1 MKSELFKN
9 ELKTITSDDIRD
21 FAKVVLDD
29 APDYFFKVAA
39 SSTGKYHPA
48 YALGDGGLMR
58 HTKAVLRIYNY
69 IVGLEQYP
77 FGERVIDLGRVAC
90 LAHDIQKSGTEKYYN
105 EKLKDGEKSI
115 HCI

>member
-39 SSTGKYHPA
+39 SSTGKYHQA

-69 IVGLEQYP
+69 IIGLEQYQTFEYHVP
-77 FGERVIDLGRVAC
+77 NKQHVQDLSIS
-90 LAHDIQKSGTEKYYN
+90 HQTDSGTV
-105 EKLKDGEKSI
+105 LI
-115 HCI
+115 R

>member
-48 YALGDGGLMR
+48 RMQ
-58 HTKAVLRIYNY
+58 I
-69 IVGLEQYP
+69 
-77 FGERVIDLGRVAC
+77 GR
-90 LAHDIQKSGTEKYYN
+90 AHV
-105 EKLKDGEKSI
+105 
-115 HCI
+115 

>member
-39 SSTGKYHPA
+39 NVLQVNIT
-48 YALGDGGLMR
+48 R
-58 HTKAVLRIYNY
+58 HTRWVME
-69 IVGLEQYP
+69 V
-77 FGERVIDLGRVAC
+77 
-90 LAHDIQKSGTEKYYN
+90 
-105 EKLKDGEKSI
+105 
-115 HCI
+115 